1 MELLLR
7 TVHQII
13 KYMKIAYISSY
24 PPRECGIATFNHN
37 LLRAIGHDKVAVS
50 DDSFVVAMNDA
61 EGLDEYEYPKEV
73 KYIIRQENQKDY
85 IRAADYI
92 NTSLADACILEHEFG
107 IYGGESGVYILPL
120 IARLKKPLITIFH
133 TILKDPNY
141 MQLTIIREIAKHSSR
156 IVVMSHR
163 AVGFLTSIYGI
174 PFSKIQLIEHGVPDL
189 EAKAENPV
197 KQSLAFKN
205 KKVLF
210 TFGLIS
216 RNKGLETVIEALPAI
231 VAKNPDVMYVILGTT
246 HPGVIKNSG
255 EEYRDSL
262 KRLAKKLNVE
272 ANLTFINKFVS
283 EEELFDYLTAA
294 DMYITP
300 YLNEAQ
306 ITSGTLSYAVGSG
319 AAVISTPYWHAQELL
334 ADDRGRL
341 FDFRDSES
349 LALIVNELFADE
361 EKLKLLK
368 SNAYEYGLHLRWPST
383 GQVFIDVLDEA
394 VSKYLSQM
402 EKAGKQIIDP
412 DMMPAF
418 SLAHVQ
424 RLTDDTGIVQHA
436 KYGIPN
442 LKEGYCVDDN
452 SRALIL
458 AILAYQQNKSKGA
471 LELLPIYLSF
481 IQYMQCEDGNFRNF
495 LSFKREYLDDVGSED
510 SFGRTVW
517 ALGYLISNAPNNSYR
532 EFAKDLFLKSA
543 SHFKNLTHLRGIAN
557 TLIGLAKYMEAHPY
571 DEHIREQMDLLV
583 APLKAAYKANKTNEW
598 HWFEG
603 KMTYDN
609 GILPLALF
617 SYYEVSKDQESLDI
631 GLESMEFLSQKTL
644 ADGYLNPV
652 GNDGW
657 LFKEGLEMALYDQQ
671 AIETMAMVLMYFKA
685 YEITQNLLY
694 IKEMYLCY
702 QWFLGENSLHLP
714 LYDHE
719 TKGCGDGLQPHG
731 VNRNQGAESTL
742 AYWISHLM
750 VLQALESEYEYVQS
764 GDLLSL
770 QKETNNPLI

>member
-1 MELLLR
+1 
-7 TVHQII
+7 
-13 KYMKIAYISSY
+13 MKIAYISSY

-37 LLRAIGHDKVAVS
+37 LLRAIGSDKVAVS
-50 DDSFVVAMNDA
+50 DDSFVVAMNDS
-61 EGLDEYEYPKEV
+61 EHLDEYEYPKEV
-73 KYIIRQENQKDY
+73 KYVIRQENQKDY

-107 IYGGESGVYILPL
+107 IYGGESGIYILPL
-120 IARLKKPLITIFH
+120 IARLQKPLITIFH

-141 MQLTIIREIAKHSSR
+141 LQLTIIREIAKHSSR
-156 IVVMSHR
+156 VVVMSHR
-163 AVGFLTSIYGI
+163 AVGFLTGIYGI

-189 EAKAENPV
+189 EAKIENPV

-205 KKVLF
+205 NKVLF

-216 RNKGLETVIEALPAI
+216 RNKGLETVIEALPKI
-231 VAKNPDVMYVILGTT
+231 VAQNPDVMYVILGTT

-262 KRLAKKLNVE
+262 KKLAKKLNVSD
-272 ANLTFINKFVS
+272 NLTFINKFVS

-306 ITSGTLSYAVGSG
+306 ITSGTLSYAVGAG

-334 ADDRGRL
+334 ADNRGRL
-341 FDFRDSES
+341 FDFRDSDG
-349 LALIVNELFADE
+349 LANIVNELFK
-361 EKLKLLK
+361 EKDKLEQLR

-394 VSKYLSQM
+394 VSKYLS
-402 EKAGKQIIDP
+402 EKEKGGKQIIDP

-442 LKEGYCVDDN
+442 LKEGYCLDDN

-458 AILAYQQNKSKGA
+458 AILAYQQNKSKAA

-481 IQYMQCEDGNFRNF
+481 IQYMQCDDGNFRNF
-495 LSFKREYLDDVGSED
+495 LSFKREYLDEVGSED

-532 EFAKDLFLKSA
+532 EFGKDLFLKSA
-543 SHFKNLTHLRGIAN
+543 PHFSKLTHLRGIAN
-557 TLIGLAKYMEAHPY
+557 TIIGLEKYLEAHPY
-571 DEHIREQMDLLV
+571 DGHIKEQMNMLIV
-583 APLKAAYKANKTNEW
+583 PLKAAYQTHRNDKW
-598 HWFEG
+598 HWFEE

-609 GILPLALF
+609 GILPLALLCH
-617 SYYEVSKDQESLDI
+617 YQVTKDEESLSMA
-631 GLESMEFLSQKTL
+631 LESMAFLSKHTIS
-644 ADGYLNPV
+644 DGYLNPV

-657 LFKEGLEMALYDQQ
+657 LFKEGGQMALYDQQ

-685 YEITQNLLY
+685 YEITLDLGY
-694 IKEMYLCY
+694 IKQMYLCY
-702 QWFLGENSLHLP
+702 QWFLGENSLKLP

-742 AYWISHLM
+742 AYWISHLI
-750 VLQALESEYEYVQS
+750 VLQALESEYEYIQS
-764 GDLLSL
+764 GELFGI
-770 QKETNNPLI
+770 QKEENKRLI